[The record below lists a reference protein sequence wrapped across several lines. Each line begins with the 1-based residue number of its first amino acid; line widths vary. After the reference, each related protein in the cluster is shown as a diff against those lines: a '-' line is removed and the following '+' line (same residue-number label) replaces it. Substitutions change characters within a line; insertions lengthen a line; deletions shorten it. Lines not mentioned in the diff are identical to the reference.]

1 MTISLQECPIL
12 WKSAFLTDLTGGLG
26 GLNLLP
32 LSSTQAVEASHE
44 IFLVDAALH
53 SDCNTFGLAKLLDV
67 TWYRCRS
74 AEVLF
79 VRQIFR
85 QSRFAKATLPAG
97 SHPASRT
104 FAAYPEPA

>member
-12 WKSAFLTDLTGGLG
+12 WKSAFLTDLTGGL
-26 GLNLLP
+26 NLVP

-44 IFLVDAALH
+44 IFLVDAALQYVTVTQ
-53 SDCNTFGLAKLLDV
+53 SNAKLLGTD
-67 TWYRCRS
+67 

-79 VRQIFR
+79 IRQIF
-85 QSRFAKATLPAG
+85 SSLPAG
-97 SHPASRT
+97 SHPASQT